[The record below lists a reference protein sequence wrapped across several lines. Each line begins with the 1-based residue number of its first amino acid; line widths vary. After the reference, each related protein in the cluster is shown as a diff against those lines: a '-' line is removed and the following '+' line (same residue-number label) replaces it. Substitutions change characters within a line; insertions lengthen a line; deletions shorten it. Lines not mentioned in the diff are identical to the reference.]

1 MSSRKLNLNINPLV
15 FLLAGLFLCGKN
27 SVYKSKDIAYRL
39 VQSALHSQ
47 SLEAMYKLT
56 GYLSSDRMLS
66 KLHNVT
72 ADNIKDIIH
81 KYNKKR
87 AIIVPKRDIE
97 EIFAYLNMRT
107 GRSYRSDTTVN
118 VKLVKR
124 WFKEGYGVEDF
135 KRVIDNKILDP
146 WFRENPKYLRPT
158 TLFGNKFADYHE
170 ENSSPLQTLPPD
182 DERKSYEDIMRERQN
197 RE

>member
-1 MSSRKLNLNINPLV
+1 VTITTSGEPQTIDMKGVTGAPIDHSSAHDFQTSR
-15 FLLAGLFLCGKN
+15 FKN
-27 SVYKSKDIAYRL
+27 HYSF
-39 VQSALHSQ
+39 
-47 SLEAMYKLT
+47 
-56 GYLSSDRMLS
+56 
-66 KLHNVT
+66 N
-72 ADNIKDIIH
+72 